1 MIEFDIFSPMP
12 KILVIDDD
20 ATTRLFLQRNLEK
33 EGYEVLCAKDG
44 LEGLEMAYTE
54 LPELIICDWMMPE
67 KDGLEVCRQIKVDP
81 HLANTTFI
89 LLTSKKE
96 LEARVQG
103 LDAGADEFMSKPV
116 ELPELQARLRSGL
129 RQYQLKR
136 LMRMANQQLSQTL
149 DQLRH
154 TQAQL
159 IQSEK
164 MSSLG
169 QMVAGVAHEINNPI
183 NFIDGNIDYTYH
195 SIESLFELIRLYQKN
210 YPKPPQEIKN
220 FIEEI
225 ELDFL
230 EEDLQKMMT
239 SMKIGSQRISKIVMS
254 LQNFS
259 RLNEAELKRVD
270 LHEGLNNTLAI
281 LQQRLMINGEVEIQI
296 ERDYDNLPLV
306 ECYPGELNQVFF
318 NILSNSIDFLEQKL
332 QQNSLLNFSP
342 KIWLKTKIQEP
353 DQVLISIRDNAIG
366 MTAEIVERIFD
377 PFYTTKPVGKGTG
390 MGMAITYQTIVEK
403 HHGTLQCNSTLGQGT
418 EIVISIPQKSKD
430 YHSSLF

>member
-1 MIEFDIFSPMP
+1 MP

-81 HLANTTFI
+81 HLANSTFI

-230 EEDLQKMMT
+230 EEDLQKMMA

-281 LQQRLMINGEVEIQI
+281 LQQRLMINGEVKIQI
-296 ERDYDNLPLV
+296 EREYDNLPLV

-418 EIVISIPQKSKD
+418 EIVISIPQKRKD
-430 YHSSLF
+430 FHSSLF